1 MANMEDDVN
10 DVENDVEQQD
20 DRMTIVEENVFI
32 NTNEIAG

>member
-1 MANMEDDVN
+1 MEDDVN